1 MVYLMKNI
9 LYNRFMKIELKLF
22 VTLSQYGKE
31 IQTVDLPERATV
43 SDVIE
48 MFKIPENMPKLN
60 ILNNV
65 HVKRDHVLKDGDTL
79 ALFPPIAGG

>member
-1 MVYLMKNI
+1 
-9 LYNRFMKIELKLF
+9 MKIELKLF